1 MVLSIARVGPSET
14 TLVQLLELTF
24 SPCTFSTLV
33 LVSPHAGRALNV
45 IKTESVDHT
54 EEITLTVL
62 RANQSYCI
70 YLERV

>member
-1 MVLSIARVGPSET
+1 MVSSIVRVSPSET

-24 SPCTFSTLV
+24 SPCTSSTLV
-33 LVSPHAGRALNV
+33 LASPHAGRALNI
-45 IKTESVDHT
+45 IKIESVDHT

-70 YLERV
+70 CLERV